1 MIVDLNKVKS
11 FRLGVQ
17 FEDMAIMDIIKG
29 SIKYKVGDSW
39 SDKVRVGYNTMF
51 AYYYYNNNPQPGKD
65 CILLDKLNDQ
75 KEIGIN
81 FTKLSF
87 AEIPLSFHRM
97 LGVTGTLETMNE

>member
-1 MIVDLNKVKS
+1 MIVDLNRVKN

-17 FEDMAIMDIIKG
+17 VEDMAIMDIIKG

-39 SDKVRVGYNTMF
+39 SDKVREGYKTMF
-51 AYYYYNNNPQPGKD
+51 AYYYYYNNPQPGKD
-65 CILLDKLNDQ
+65 CILKQKLNDQ

-97 LGVTGTLETMNE
+97 LGVTGTLETMN

>member
-1 MIVDLNKVKS
+1 MIVDLYRVKN

-17 FEDMAIMDIIKG
+17 VEDMAIMDIIKG

-39 SDKVRVGYNTMF
+39 SDKVREGYKTMF
-51 AYYYYNNNPQPGKD
+51 AYYYYYNNPQPGKD
-65 CILLDKLNDQ
+65 CILKQKLNDQ

-97 LGVTGTLETMNE
+97 LGVTGTLETMN